1 MLFIIRFFKASKI
14 SFSALKNFTNF
25 TWQNVIKL
33 LAMEKI
39 KILLV
44 EDDPNLGNL
53 LKEYL
58 EAKGYSTV
66 LAVNGKQGYDVFSKD
81 KFGICLLDV
90 MMPIKDGFTL
100 AKEIRALD
108 ATIPIVFLTAKSMK
122 EDAIQGFTVGA
133 DDYITKPFS
142 MEELLMRIKAILRRT
157 ENKNSKSTDQT
168 EFKIGKYKFDFKHQI
183 LEIKGLQ
190 QKLTTKEAQLL
201 HLLCVNVNEVLDRN
215 FALKSI
221 WHDDNYFSGRSMDV
235 YIAKLRKYLKED
247 SSIELLNVHGKG
259 FKLLVGK

>member
-1 MLFIIRFFKASKI
+1 
-14 SFSALKNFTNF
+14 
-25 TWQNVIKL
+25 
-33 LAMEKI
+33 MEKV
-39 KILLV
+39 KVLLV
-44 EDDPNLGNL
+44 EDDPNLGSL

-81 KFGICLLDV
+81 KFNICILDV

-100 AKEIRALD
+100 AKEIRAID
-108 ATIPIVFLTAKSMK
+108 NNVPIVFLTAKSMK
-122 EDAIQGFTVGA
+122 EDAVEGFTAGA

-142 MEELLMRIKAILRRT
+142 MEELLLRIKAILRRT
-157 ENKNSKSTDQT
+157 ENKTSIHSEQT
-168 EFKIGKYKFDFKHQI
+168 EFQIGNYKFDYKHQT
-183 LEIKGLQ
+183 LEIKGGQ
-190 QKLTTKEAQLL
+190 QKLTTKEADLL
-201 HLLCVNVNEVLDRN
+201 KLLCLNANQILDRN

-247 SSIELLNVHGKG
+247 SSVELINVHGKG
-259 FKLLVGK
+259 FKLLIGK